1 MKGPEKKSEKHQHGG
16 DVYRYKGCIDFS
28 ANCNPL
34 GTPESVIRAAAESAE
49 RMADYPDVR
58 CQKLRE
64 ALSVYEDVAQRMLYL
79 GNGAAEVIFSLC
91 LALRPRKALVPVPT
105 FAEYEQALTSVG
117 CLVEHVFLEEEKG
130 FRIDEGFIRAIEA
143 KRPDIVFLCNP
154 NNPTG
159 VLTPRGLLIRILEA
173 CERAGS
179 RLVLDECFNDF
190 IREREQ
196 YTMRAYLRDHPAL
209 FILKAFTKRY
219 AMAGIRLGYGLSAD
233 QELLDQM
240 EMVTQPWN
248 VSSLAQAAGVAALK
262 EEAYVD
268 EGRRLIWEE
277 REYLRKGLADL
288 GFRLYDSQAN
298 YVFFYSKD
306 SKERLWEACKDRG
319 ILIRDC
325 SNYPGLSEGY
335 YRIAVRTHGENL
347 RLLQVLRDIREGGEA
362 WQERS

>member
-1 MKGPEKKSEKHQHGG
+1 MIRSEKKIKKHQHGG

-34 GTPESVIRAAAESAE
+34 GTPESVIHAAAESAAQ
-49 RMADYPDVR
+49 MAHYPDVR
-58 CQKLRE
+58 CQELRE
-64 ALSVYEDVAQRMLYL
+64 ALSVYEDAGPEMLYL

-91 LALRPRKALVPVPT
+91 LAVRPKSALVPAPT
-105 FAEYEQALTSVG
+105 FAEYEQALASVG
-117 CLVEHVFLEEEKG
+117 CPAEHIFLREEDG
-130 FRIDEGFIRAIEA
+130 FRVDETFVRAIGE

-159 VLTPRGLLIRILEA
+159 VLTSRDLLIRILEA

-190 IREREQ
+190 IQERER
-196 YTMRAYLRDHPAL
+196 YTMKAYLRDHSAL
-209 FILKAFTKRY
+209 FILRAFTKRY

-233 QELLDQM
+233 RELLDQM

-268 EGRRLIWEE
+268 AGRRLIWEE
-277 REYLRKGLADL
+277 REYLQKGLADL
-288 GFRLYDSQAN
+288 GFRLYDSRAN
-298 YVFFYSKD
+298 YVFFYSK
-306 SKERLWEACKDRG
+306 ENLWEACKDRG

-325 SNYPGLSEGY
+325 SNYPGLGKGY
-335 YRIAVRTHGENL
+335 YRIAVRTHEENL
-347 RLLQVLRDIREGGEA
+347 RLLQVLREIIEGGEA